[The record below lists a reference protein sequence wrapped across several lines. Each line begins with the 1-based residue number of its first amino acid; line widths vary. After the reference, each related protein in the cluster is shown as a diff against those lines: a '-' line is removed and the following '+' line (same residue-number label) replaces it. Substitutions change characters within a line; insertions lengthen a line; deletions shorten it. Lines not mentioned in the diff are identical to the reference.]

1 MENTKNKKIVTPL
14 EALQKARKYCA
25 YSERCHFDVSL
36 KLREWEID
44 EKTSN
49 WIITELIQEK
59 FLNEER
65 FAMSYT
71 RGKFNQNKWGKNK
84 IKQGLRQKKITDF
97 LIKKA
102 LQSISDDDYYNVLKK
117 EVQKYSKE
125 KKLKNRNEFQK
136 ILYYLNQKGFETELI
151 IEILKELKKE
161 EDGL

>member
-25 YSERCHFDVSL
+25 YSDRSHYDVML
-36 KLREWEID
+36 KLQDWNID

-65 FAMSYT
+65 FALNYS
-71 RGKFNQNKWGKNK
+71 RGKLNQNKWGRMK
-84 IKQGLRQKKITDF
+84 IKYGLRQKKISDF

-102 LQSISDDDYYNVLKK
+102 LQSISDDNYIDIL
-117 EVQKYSKE
+117 SKE
-125 KKLKNRNEFQK
+125 IDKYTKGGKLKNK
-136 ILYYLNQKGFETELI
+136 IEYKKTLMYFNQKGFETDLI
-151 IEILKELKKE
+151 IEILKDKI
-161 EDGL
+161 